1 MVTFLLK
8 FIWFYNIIS
17 KEYILDNGDYM
28 KLLKIFDSKNYLED
42 FSTFER
48 HACRGIIIKDKKVA
62 LVKSNLGYYKF
73 PGGGIE
79 KNESKKEALI
89 REVLEETGLQVI
101 KESIQEFGYT
111 YEKRRSIYD
120 EKGFNLDLDKI
131 FIQYSY
137 YYLCDCLD
145 EITNPNLFDYE
156 IDEEYPIYSIYSYGV
171 ENCISLEARVVSAGY
186 TLHSRKQVGATI
198 GCHVGPGAFG
208 VLFVHK

>member
-101 KESIQEFGYT
+101 KENFPLNS
-111 YEKRRSIYD
+111 
-120 EKGFNLDLDKI
+120 LL
-131 FIQYSY
+131 
-137 YYLCDCLD
+137 
-145 EITNPNLFDYE
+145 
-156 IDEEYPIYSIYSYGV
+156 
-171 ENCISLEARVVSAGY
+171 IS
-186 TLHSRKQVGATI
+186 
-198 GCHVGPGAFG
+198 
-208 VLFVHK
+208 